1 MVGTMDD
8 AAALGAE
15 EKVREGFWR
24 KLAST
29 AGRIP
34 FAEDA
39 VAAYYCA
46 FDQQTPFRVR
56 ATLLGALAYFLL
68 PADTVPDLL
77 PMLGFADD
85 ASILAAAISTVGAH
99 IGERHRAA
107 ARRVLGRK
115 DSPVHTAA

>member
-1 MVGTMDD
+1 MVSTMDD

-15 EKVREGFWR
+15 ERVRTGFWR
-24 KLAST
+24 KLANT
-29 AGRIP
+29 AGKIP

-85 ASILAAAISTVGAH
+85 ASVLAAAISTVGAH

-115 DSPVHTAA
+115 GPEVRAAA

>member
-1 MVGTMDD
+1 MD
-8 AAALGAE
+8 AAAAPGAE
-15 EKVREGFWR
+15 ERVRKGFWR
-24 KLAST
+24 KLART
-29 AGRIP
+29 AGHIP

-85 ASILAAAISTVGAH
+85 ASVIAAALSTVGAH

-107 ARRVLGRK
+107 ARRVLGRGREGLR
-115 DSPVHTAA
+115 DAA